1 MKTMWIL
8 MLLLVFP
15 MATFADEMKVTL
27 KGGGIDGT
35 LVVTTN
41 EISCGRLNWE
51 GAPERENG
59 KMVGSGG
66 GQYEVSLQLVNG
78 EVVLKERTLASHKG
92 IRSDITAKTIIPP
105 DKIPWTGKISQTTV
119 TVFRDQDK
127 NGDKS
132 PNKEPEAT
140 R

>member
-1 MKTMWIL
+1 
-8 MLLLVFP
+8 
-15 MATFADEMKVTL
+15 
-27 KGGGIDGT
+27 
-35 LVVTTN
+35 
-41 EISCGRLNWE
+41 
-51 GAPERENG
+51 
-59 KMVGSGG
+59 
-66 GQYEVSLQLVNG
+66 VNG